1 MSKTKKRLCGL
12 WLVLLLVCA
21 VAWGIGAADRK
32 TGGAKKMTHDQL
44 IEQLKRLE
52 AHQQAE
58 MDALSERVAK
68 EMRAPV
74 RSGLTAWLDADPKLS
89 ANATAFLSNLEELAI
104 VPLLNAPDTVPT
116 DKRVWMLRT
125 VAAAELELREKVV
138 ARIEKM
144 LDDKTPVPPPKLI
157 GRVEEKP
164 LPRRVCDEAYMQLR
178 MLLNTTEERG
188 TYFLNCDAFLNLSE
202 PERDDEIRKARQS
215 RTWTKFVEEFE

>member
-1 MSKTKKRLCGL
+1 
-12 WLVLLLVCA
+12 
-21 VAWGIGAADRK
+21 
-32 TGGAKKMTHDQL
+32 MTHDQI
-44 IEQLKRLE
+44 IEQLKKLE

-58 MDALSERVAK
+58 MDALSEKVAK

-74 RSGLTAWLDADPKLS
+74 RSAMTAWLDADPKLS

-104 VPLLNAPDTVPT
+104 VPLLDAPDTAPT
-116 DKRVWMLRT
+116 AKRVWMMRT

-144 LDDKTPVPPPKLI
+144 LDDKTPVPLPKPI
-157 GRVEEKP
+157 GPVEEKP

-188 TYFLNCDAFLNLSE
+188 TYFLNCNGFLNLTE
-202 PERDDEIRKARQS
+202 QERDDEIRKAKQS
-215 RTWTKFVEEFE
+215 RMWTKFVEEFE